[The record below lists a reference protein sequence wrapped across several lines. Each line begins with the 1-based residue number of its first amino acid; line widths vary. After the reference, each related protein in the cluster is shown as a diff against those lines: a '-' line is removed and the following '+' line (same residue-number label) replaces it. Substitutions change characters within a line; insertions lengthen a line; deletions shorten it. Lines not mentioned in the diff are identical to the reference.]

1 MLCVCK
7 DALVRHQSLH
17 ECLRSQLIYS
27 YPWHLL
33 RTSELPPEAGCQ
45 AAMADCCG
53 QNNRSMHCD
62 VQIFST
68 AVSRLTARVWLLS
81 GTISSVAAAL
91 QLHPSKSS
99 FLWSLKAPVQLY
111 QHHTTTLCWHQT
123 AQATVKCL
131 DQPHVCKYFLT
142 YSIHTHTYICSDTL
156 RVPLIWGLDP
166 ISTYKISEDSGFS
179 GKSFIFQAGTTS
191 RPWERSTVL
200 RSAIR
205 QGLFWG
211 QDHRS
216 RVSLLS
222 IRHAVE
228 CCWRTQSLSLKWR
241 QKLRIFCFQDHESPI
256 IF

>member
-1 MLCVCK
+1 MWWGRVTLQVNQVSTRTSSTDLIVTLISFPSKTHCTSCFFLHQSVITKGQIQRCHADMLCVCK
-7 DALVRHQSLH
+7 DAFVRHQSLH

-27 YPWHLL
+27 YLWHLL

-68 AVSRLTARVWLLS
+68 AASRLTARVWLLS

-91 QLHPSKSS
+91 QLHPSYSS

-131 DQPHVCKYFLT
+131 AQPHVCKYFLT
-142 YSIHTHTYICSDTL
+142 YSIHTHTHTHTYVQTL
-156 RVPLIWGLDP
+156 LGFHW
-166 ISTYKISEDSGFS
+166 SED
-179 GKSFIFQAGTTS
+179 
-191 RPWERSTVL
+191 
-200 RSAIR
+200 
-205 QGLFWG
+205 
-211 QDHRS
+211 
-216 RVSLLS
+216 
-222 IRHAVE
+222 
-228 CCWRTQSLSLKWR
+228 
-241 QKLRIFCFQDHESPI
+241 
-256 IF
+256 